1 MVRRADCRV
10 LDGILLLDKPLGCSS
25 NQALQQ
31 VRRLFQARKA
41 GHTGSLDPLATGML
55 PICFG
60 QATKLSGL
68 LLDSNKEYLARAR
81 IGQKTLTGDAE
92 GEVVQTSDPSG
103 LSLDDFARIRDQF
116 LGRILQVPPMYS
128 ALKQGGQRLYEL
140 ARKGESVERAAR
152 EVVIHS
158 LDLISYDEGE
168 LVVAVRCSK
177 GTYIRTLL
185 EDIAAAVGQVAH
197 LTALRRTQVDPFPG
211 GSILSLEALQDLAGQ
226 GMQALDDKLLPLK
239 SAVPE
244 WPEAAL
250 PDSQLARLASGQ
262 AARWPEALPP
272 KLDGD
277 IAIVDGEGSL
287 CAAGRQSAEGQLV
300 SRKWLSSRIF
310 A

>member
-68 LLDSNKEYLARAR
+68 LLDSNKEYLTRAR

-128 ALKQGGQRLYEL
+128 ALKQGGQRL
-140 ARKGESVERAAR
+140 
-152 EVVIHS
+152 
-158 LDLISYDEGE
+158 
-168 LVVAVRCSK
+168 
-177 GTYIRTLL
+177 
-185 EDIAAAVGQVAH
+185 
-197 LTALRRTQVDPFPG
+197 
-211 GSILSLEALQDLAGQ
+211 
-226 GMQALDDKLLPLK
+226 
-239 SAVPE
+239 
-244 WPEAAL
+244 
-250 PDSQLARLASGQ
+250 
-262 AARWPEALPP
+262 
-272 KLDGD
+272 
-277 IAIVDGEGSL
+277 
-287 CAAGRQSAEGQLV
+287 
-300 SRKWLSSRIF
+300 
-310 A
+310 